1 MQTEEN
7 KTAAELRR
15 ELAEL
20 KRRLWEMEAAF
31 YHSCNGISIVDST
44 GKIIRSNEAMRQLY
58 ELSEEQFAGEFVGKS
73 VQELVTGNIF
83 NDEVSTKVI
92 ATGRPVSIIQEVLK
106 KKRCL
111 TQGAPVFGPDGR
123 VELVI
128 VNSHDVTEL
137 YALQEN
143 LKEKLRQSQKLADR
157 YQAEL
162 SEIRITLMKDEEVI
176 VRSKKMLDVL
186 DLTRRLAPVDTTVL
200 ILGESG
206 AGKEVI
212 ADLLHKA
219 NPRRS
224 QKAFIKVNCG
234 AIPRDLLESELFG
247 YEPGAFTGASRE
259 GRRGLFELAD
269 GGSIFLDE
277 VGELPLDLQVK
288 LLRVLQEKEFTRLGS
303 TKVTK
308 VDVRVI
314 AASNKDL
321 EEMVKAGRFRQ
332 DLYYRLSVVPLRVPP
347 LRDRKEDIVAIA
359 QHYVTYFNRKYGL
372 NKVLSAELLDVME
385 GYAWP
390 GNVRELINVVER
402 MVVTSRGDILGVEEF
417 PVESKK
423 NQSMS
428 HLHRS
433 LNYQGLTLKEALE
446 ITEKEVIAEALAAG
460 RTAAAAKKLGISRA
474 TLARKMRKYG
484 IRIR

>member
-1 MQTEEN
+1 MSGRKGGAVLEMTDISPL
-7 KTAAELRR
+7 KARLR
-15 ELAEL
+15 LL
-20 KRRLWEMEAAF
+20 EAAF
-31 YHSCNGISIVDST
+31 FHSCNGISIVDSE
-44 GKIIRSNEAMRQLY
+44 GKVIDTNQAMQQLY
-58 ELSEEQFAGEFVGKS
+58 GLARDRYVGKN
-73 VQELVTGNIF
+73 VRELVAEGVF

-92 ATGRPVSIIQEVLK
+92 ATGRPVSIIQEVDGK
-106 KKRCL
+106 RRCL
-111 TQGAPVFGPDGR
+111 TQGAPVFSPDGR

-137 YALQEN
+137 YALQEK
-143 LKEKLRQSQKLADR
+143 LKQSQKLADQYR
-157 YQAEL
+157 VEL
-162 SEIRITLMKDEEVI
+162 SETRITQMQNEDVI

-206 AGKEVI
+206 VGKEVI
-212 ADLLHKA
+212 ANLLHRA

-224 QKAFIKVNCG
+224 SRPFIKVNCG

-277 VGELPLDLQVK
+277 VGELPADLQVK
-288 LLRVLQEKEFTRLGS
+288 LLRVLQEKEFNRLGGA
-303 TKVTK
+303 KLVR

-321 EEMVKAGRFRQ
+321 AEMVKAGQFRQ
-332 DLYYRLSVVPLRVPP
+332 DLYYRLSVVPLKVPP
-347 LRDRKEDIVAIA
+347 LRERKEDIVAIA
-359 QHYVTYFNRKYGL
+359 QHYVSHFNRKYGFH
-372 NKVLSAELLDVME
+372 KVLSAELLDVME
-385 GYAWP
+385 SHSWP

-402 MVVTSRGDILGVEEF
+402 MVVTSKGNILGADEF
-417 PVESKK
+417 PFEGGKGPNAPSLFPRDVLEQGGSLQEILEAVEKRVIGTA
-423 NQSMS
+423 
-428 HLHRS
+428 L
-433 LNYQGLTLKEALE
+433 QGR
-446 ITEKEVIAEALAAG
+446 
-460 RTAAAAKKLGISRA
+460 RTGAAARQLGVSRA

-484 IRIR
+484 IRMRELNHS